1 MINNFSFKNL
11 ISKKLT
17 SFKLNKKLSIIFD
30 NEIEKIFKDVE
41 NTKNFYS
48 ILSDKYIFNFQ
59 IKDLRRFQKFNSIVI
74 IGMGGSILGAEAI
87 YEFLSYKIKKKFYFI
102 NNINEDSILN
112 IKKEINLKK
121 TLFLIISKSGNTIE
135 TISNS
140 FFLNMIKKNS
150 KNIICISEKKNNFI
164 YNLSH
169 KFNLHYV
176 EHKNFIGGRYSVL
189 SEVGMLPAF
198 LMGLNLKK
206 FRKNLNVYLKGKE
219 KFFLKD
225 SAIILSNILLN
236 KKINNLIFLN
246 YMPRL
251 NKFLFWLQQLISES
265 LGKQGKGFL
274 PMISNMPKDHHSLL
288 QLYLDGPNDK
298 IFYIFSE
305 EKRSNSKFRTRT
317 FSNEIKFLKNKSLY
331 QIKDSQRNALVKV
344 FKKKKIPFRELKINN
359 LSEGALGE
367 LFSYFILETII
378 MGKMLKINPFNQP
391 AVEEVKD
398 ITKKLLSENF
408 QK

>member
-140 FFLNMIKKNS
+140 FFLNMIKK
-150 KNIICISEKKNNFI
+150 KLKK
-164 YNLSH
+164 YNL
-169 KFNLHYV
+169 
-176 EHKNFIGGRYSVL
+176 
-189 SEVGMLPAF
+189 
-198 LMGLNLKK
+198 
-206 FRKNLNVYLKGKE
+206 
-219 KFFLKD
+219 
-225 SAIILSNILLN
+225 
-236 KKINNLIFLN
+236 
-246 YMPRL
+246 
-251 NKFLFWLQQLISES
+251 
-265 LGKQGKGFL
+265 
-274 PMISNMPKDHHSLL
+274 
-288 QLYLDGPNDK
+288 
-298 IFYIFSE
+298 
-305 EKRSNSKFRTRT
+305 
-317 FSNEIKFLKNKSLY
+317 
-331 QIKDSQRNALVKV
+331 
-344 FKKKKIPFRELKINN
+344 
-359 LSEGALGE
+359 
-367 LFSYFILETII
+367 YF
-378 MGKMLKINPFNQP
+378 
-391 AVEEVKD
+391 
-398 ITKKLLSENF
+398 
-408 QK
+408 